1 MSNIH
6 NLRKAPGHYQRAHIL
21 MPIFEQAM
29 DYLEDLLCNR
39 IHLRRL
45 FFKIKSQYVCID
57 HQNTLKL
64 LIRAKLCGQLRE
76 DMTLILC
83 KYLDFMEELKQI

>member
-1 MSNIH
+1 
-6 NLRKAPGHYQRAHIL
+6 
-21 MPIFEQAM
+21 M